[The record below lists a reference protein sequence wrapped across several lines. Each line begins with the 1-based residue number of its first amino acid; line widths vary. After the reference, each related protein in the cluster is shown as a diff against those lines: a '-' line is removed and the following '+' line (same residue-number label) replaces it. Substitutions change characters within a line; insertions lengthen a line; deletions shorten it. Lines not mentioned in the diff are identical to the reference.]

1 MEIPVEPSIAPHCS
15 KTHTS
20 TATGEDFCQI
30 IVQMNINLAL
40 LVDDAPPSKSG
51 EESAA
56 DVLHRPEV
64 CGEEEGD
71 QDEGGD
77 EGVEGEHVEQ
87 QGGELEHHVEED
99 HAAVGRSSLPLSY
112 HPGNH
117 QESSEKGKAKQ
128 AGDQGEPT
136 YQEARWTQ
144 AAPLGHGL
152 PTECIRCSTSF

>member
-1 MEIPVEPSIAPHCS
+1 MITVQII
-15 KTHTS
+15 
-20 TATGEDFCQI
+20 I
-30 IVQMNINLAL
+30 IVQISTNLAL

-51 EESAA
+51 EESGA

-64 CGEEEGD
+64 GGEEEGD

-117 QESSEKGKAKQ
+117 QESNEKEKAKQ
-128 AGDQGEPT
+128 ADDQGELVEP
-136 YQEARWTQ
+136 A
-144 AAPLGHGL
+144 
-152 PTECIRCSTSF
+152 

>member
-1 MEIPVEPSIAPHCS
+1 MI
-15 KTHTS
+15 
-20 TATGEDFCQI
+20 I

-40 LVDDAPPSKSG
+40 LIDDAPPSKSG

-64 CGEEEGD
+64 GGEKEGD

-77 EGVEGEHVEQ
+77 EGVEGEQVDQ

-99 HAAVGRSSLPLSY
+99 HAAVGRSSLPLSH

-117 QESSEKGKAKQ
+117 QESNEKEKAKQ
-128 AGDQGEPT
+128 ADDQGELVKP
-136 YQEARWTQ
+136 A
-144 AAPLGHGL
+144 
-152 PTECIRCSTSF
+152 